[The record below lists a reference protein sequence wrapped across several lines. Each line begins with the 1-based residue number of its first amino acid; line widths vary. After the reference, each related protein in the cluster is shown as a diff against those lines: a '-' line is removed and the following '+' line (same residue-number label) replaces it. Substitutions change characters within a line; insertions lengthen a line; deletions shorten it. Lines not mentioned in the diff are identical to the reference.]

1 MKEDIRIFFRP
12 ERCVGCLS
20 CLLACQMEALGAS
33 EIEGV
38 PVGVKPDERMRVTYH
53 QGTPWLWK
61 CQQCASAPCA
71 EACISGSLRQEPGG
85 VSHDPERCV
94 GCGSCSLVCPFGMIR
109 PLEGQDRMTKCN
121 LCREEAV
128 PSLRE
133 GLHDKGP
140 GAGRTLPGWP
150 RSNGRHLRSN
160 RGGNVDSGMTNRE
173 PWPLCGYGRL
183 GLCCSACLL
192 GPCRLTPFDELPDRG
207 RCGRDR
213 DQLVAFNLHQAVA
226 IEALQAIRSLG
237 TNTSSGPSERLEGT
251 LL

>member
-1 MKEDIRIFFRP
+1 MKEDVRIFFRP

-38 PVGVKPDERMRVTYH
+38 PVGVKPDERMMVTYH

-128 PSLRE
+128 PPCVRACMTKALVLEDSARLAQIKRKAFALE
-133 GLHDKGP
+133 S
-140 GAGRTLPGWP
+140 R
-150 RSNGRHLRSN
+150 RQ
-160 RGGNVDSGMTNRE
+160 RG
-173 PWPLCGYGRL
+173 
-183 GLCCSACLL
+183 
-192 GPCRLTPFDELPDRG
+192 F
-207 RCGRDR
+207 RD
-213 DQLVAFNLHQAVA
+213 DQ
-226 IEALQAIRSLG
+226 
-237 TNTSSGPSERLEGT
+237 P
-251 LL
+251 